1 MARKKEIT
9 SEKLKRTISLKTD
22 IDKDEKEQF
31 LNSYQL
37 EDIENSLPK
46 GVTAYILEL
55 WIDEDDEFKNYYQ
68 KIEQSKMR
76 QLLSK
81 SITKSNKIDDIKYI
95 LQNLGQALGFNN
107 KENKE
112 TIVEIQITEDE

>member
-1 MARKKEIT
+1 
-9 SEKLKRTISLKTD
+9 
-22 IDKDEKEQF
+22 
-31 LNSYQL
+31 
-37 EDIENSLPK
+37 
-46 GVTAYILEL
+46 
-55 WIDEDDEFKNYYQ
+55 
-68 KIEQSKMR
+68 MR